1 MTLNLTSCQRI
12 YKSKMFK
19 TLFLL
24 STLSL
29 ALNCGRLLQSQEI
42 TTQAFANNLGDK
54 KLTQVEANVRAD
66 TEESHAAGY
75 TQGSDASRSDTV
87 IHGQLSDGDALAGT
101 ETTTS
106 AKGLGLSQ
114 TQNETFSREEAQPS
128 EMLGELNEFLDSFAG
143 DQDKYIRSINGVAT
157 DGANTDA
164 GAIQKIFNE
173 EDSTRK
179 SSMADGT
186 AQYGA
191 GVAGQL
197 SATRYNGKESTVR
210 DDVSATGEDLRV
222 AVKENLWLED
232 GDIKNAGAGFANSGG
247 VNPAAASSGSGALD
261 GDGVI
266 SGVSNALAEENLAK
280 ARSYVVSNPPRS
292 N

>member
-1 MTLNLTSCQRI
+1 ML
-12 YKSKMFK
+12 K
-19 TLFLL
+19 TLCLL

-29 ALNCGRLLQSQEI
+29 ALNCGRLLQTQDL

-54 KLTQVEANVRAD
+54 KLTQVEANIRAD

-75 TQGSDASRSDTV
+75 TQGSDASQSDTV
-87 IHGQLSDGDALAGT
+87 IHGQLSNGDALAGT
-101 ETTTS
+101 ETTTG
-106 AKGLGLSQ
+106 ARGIGLSQ
-114 TQNETFSREEAQPS
+114 TQNETFSREVAATSEAND
-128 EMLGELNEFLDSFAG
+128 ELDDFLDSFAG

-179 SSMADGT
+179 SSMADGN

-197 SATRYNGKESTVR
+197 SATKYNGKKGTVR

-232 GDIKNAGAGFANSGG
+232 GDLKNAGLGVSKAGGP
-247 VNPAAASSGSGALD
+247 NPAAASSGSGALD
-261 GDGVI
+261 GNGVL
-266 SGVSNALAEENLAK
+266 SGVSNALAEEDLAK
-280 ARSYVVSNPPRS
+280 ARSFVVANPEE
-292 N
+292 NN